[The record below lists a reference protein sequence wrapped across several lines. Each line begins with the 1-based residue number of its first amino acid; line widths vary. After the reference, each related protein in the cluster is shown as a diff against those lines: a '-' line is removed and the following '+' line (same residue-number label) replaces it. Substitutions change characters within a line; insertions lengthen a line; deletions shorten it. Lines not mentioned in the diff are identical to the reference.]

1 LKERSYF
8 ESEKMKSLETQL
20 FDMNKSG
27 WLTRQQEIPTR
38 DTADKD
44 HTYSMEKLLQ
54 ETRDL
59 RRKLNEKELNAQMN
73 VNDSINSRS

>member
-1 LKERSYF
+1 MKERSDF
-8 ESEKMKSLETQL
+8 ESQKMKTLETQL

-38 DTADKD
+38 DTAEKD
-44 HTYSMEKLLQ
+44 LTYSMDKLLQ

-73 VNDSINSRS
+73 VNDTINSRS